1 MDTSLYESP
10 TTCNVLHPTGNI
22 LIIFLMRFSNVF
34 GSTVNVRTKA
44 IKFMTKSGTF
54 SQDAYVEFSFPFGL
68 ITSINLLLLD
78 FHLHLQ
84 CSKVQLS
91 NSQLS
96 LSLSLKVKSSTRL
109 CGICNNALIIF
120 LFTCKVTYWLSFLTT
135 ADFKVSL
142 EVAIEFLFIGSWN
155 DILCCIKGSFLKV
168 SANDLP
174 TSIIFRISSARLSST
189 AT

>member
-96 LSLSLKVKSSTRL
+96 LKVKSSTRF

-142 EVAIEFLFIGSWN
+142 KVAIEFLFIGSWN

-168 SANDLP
+168 SADDLP
-174 TSIIFRISSARLSST
+174 TSIIFRTSSARLSST
-189 AT
+189 AP